1 MEKIEWHVTWLDST
15 QSTNSYLDALDVDTP
30 QREGCVVAAR
40 AQLAGRGQRGN
51 SWEAAPGENLTFSY
65 LLRPAAI
72 APQEQFV
79 LSQAASL
86 AVVDMLSQYAEGFMV
101 KWPND
106 IYYRDGKIAGM
117 LIEHILTE
125 GRIGRTI
132 VGIGINVNQ
141 THFASDAP
149 NPVSLCQ
156 ITGERYDLD
165 MLLRQLLEA
174 TSRRYEM
181 CLMYR
186 DQLQSDYMEMLYR
199 REGFYRYRDK
209 TGIFEAC
216 IEDVRPD
223 GMLILR
229 DDHGARRMYAFK
241 EVTFIL

>member
-1 MEKIEWHVTWLDST
+1 METIEWHVISLDNT
-15 QSTNSYLDALDVDTP
+15 QSTNSYLDALDTDTP
-30 QREGCVVAAR
+30 QREGCVVTAR

-79 LSQAASL
+79 LSQAVSL

-106 IYYRDGKIAGM
+106 IYYRNGKIAGI
-117 LIEHILTE
+117 LIEHTLME

-132 VGIGINVNQ
+132 VGIGVNVNQ
-141 THFASDAP
+141 IHFASDAP
-149 NPVSLCQ
+149 NPVSLRQ

-165 MLLRQLLEA
+165 VLLQQLLEA
-174 TSRRYEM
+174 TSRRYDM
-181 CLMYR
+181 CLMRR
-186 DQLQSDYMEMLYR
+186 DELQSDYMQVLYR
-199 REGFYRYRDK
+199 REGFYPYRDK
-209 TGIFEAC
+209 DGVFEAC

-223 GMLILR
+223 GMLLLR
-229 DDHGARRMYAFK
+229 DSDGETRSYAFK
-241 EVTFIL
+241 EVAFIL